1 MPILNRE
8 QRFTS
13 AHQHCFLRERQ
24 MQPTSASASKDAI
37 IVRRFLRT
45 LVIALL
51 LGAVALDSP
60 KSGAAQVTAFSDF
73 GPGNTYGNFGQTIGG
88 QFINGYKFTSAAAGQ
103 LSEVDS
109 GIGGAGT
116 FDLTLYNDN
125 AGVLGTSIW

>member
-1 MPILNRE
+1 
-8 QRFTS
+8 
-13 AHQHCFLRERQ
+13 

-45 LVIALL
+45 LIALL
-51 LGAVALDSP
+51 LVLGAVALDSP

-88 QFINGYKFTSAAAGQ
+88 QFINGYKFTSSAAGQ
-103 LSEVDS
+103 LSEVDV

-125 AGVLGTSIW
+125 AGVLGTSIWSTSGVPVGAGSPNP